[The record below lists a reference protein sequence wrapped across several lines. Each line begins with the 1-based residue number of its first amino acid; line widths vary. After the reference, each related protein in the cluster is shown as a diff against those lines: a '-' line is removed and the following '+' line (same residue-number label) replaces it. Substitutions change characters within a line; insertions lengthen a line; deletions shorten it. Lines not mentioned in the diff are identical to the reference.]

1 MDADQSRAENN
12 TTIQTIS
19 FFLYPLKTSENL

>member
-1 MDADQSRAENN
+1 MDADESRAENN
-12 TTIQTIS
+12 TTIHTIG